1 MMGVIQSSPL
11 AAIDLGD
18 LIWIII
24 VGGAVLID
32 VFGKKKKDAAVDED
46 LEGNPNLPPPP
57 PPPELVALLRQH
69 MQGVQDPAPTPLLR
83 SMSPVSVHVPQ
94 LQPVARQWAP
104 SLTTSP
110 VTPPVPR
117 AVKEAKIREAKAREA
132 RKGRP
137 VRVTAAA
144 RAVVSTAA
152 KAGHVHNTAAAA
164 AQSRSH
170 AATVAVEK
178 SGNAEKIAEMLHT
191 PEGLRHAFLATVVL
205 GAPKALAD

>member
-11 AAIDLGD
+11 AAIGLGD

-144 RAVVSTAA
+144 
-152 KAGHVHNTAAAA
+152 A